1 MAVPQAPI
9 QDSERARLAWRCRR
23 GRREWDL
30 LLLDWLGR
38 HYASSTAVQRAR
50 FAAVLEL
57 PDPELERYL
66 LEADHPLQAELP
78 EPQPQPQPGNL

>member
-1 MAVPQAPI
+1 MAEAP
-9 QDSERARLAWRCRR
+9 DHERARLAWRCRR

-38 HYASSTAVQRAR
+38 HYESTTAVQRAR

-57 PDPELERYL
+57 SDPELADYL
-66 LEADHPLQAELP
+66 LAAEYPLRADLP
-78 EPQPQPQPGNL
+78 EPPTGAEPSPAGRI